1 MKKVITLVVAF
12 AAVAVVAGSEAN
24 AQNFSFNN
32 GFQFG
37 AGARSAAVGNPGFGF
52 GSGFSSFGRGFSSR
66 QVRPPYFAEFPP
78 VYYNGIVRRPYGISP
93 FAAPAGVVP
102 VELTAAAGPVERA
115 VVKNPFFKK
124 NKSKAVSVMETVDED
139 PASTKNKSTRV
150 INRFFG
156 SDREVVGSIL
166 HASFDVQ
173 GN

>member
-1 MKKVITLVVAF
+1 MPVLVQQQSAILDLVSEVVLAVL
-12 AAVAVVAGSEAN
+12 AAV
-24 AQNFSFNN
+24 
-32 GFQFG
+32 
-37 AGARSAAVGNPGFGF
+37 SAAVKFGLPTSQNF
-52 GSGFSSFGRGFSSR
+52 HQFTITESCVVLTVSAHSLL
-66 QVRPPYFAEFPP
+66 QL
-78 VYYNGIVRRPYGISP
+78 
-93 FAAPAGVVP
+93 VVP

-124 NKSKAVSVMETVDED
+124 NKSKAVSVLETVDED

-156 SDREVVGSIL
+156 LDREVVGSIL